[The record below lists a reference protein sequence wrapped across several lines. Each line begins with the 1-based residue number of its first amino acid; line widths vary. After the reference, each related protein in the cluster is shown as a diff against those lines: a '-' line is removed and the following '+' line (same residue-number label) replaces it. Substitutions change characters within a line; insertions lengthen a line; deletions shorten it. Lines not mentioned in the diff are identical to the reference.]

1 MRRTRNVASKGKSR
15 FKAPRG
21 PAPRRQLEELQNQM
35 MQAQNN
41 LAEAVVTASA
51 GGGAV
56 TVEMTGAQELR
67 SITIK
72 PEVVDPEDVEM
83 LQDLIMAALREAME
97 KSHQLAAEMLGP
109 LAGGMDLSG
118 LL

>member
-1 MRRTRNVASKGKSR
+1 MGSKGKSR

-21 PAPRRQLEELQNQM
+21 PAPRQQLEQLQNQM
-35 MQAQNN
+35 MQAQDN

-56 TVEMTGAQELR
+56 IIEMTGAQELR

-83 LQDLIMAALREAME
+83 LQDLIMAAFKEAME
-97 KSHQLAAEMLGP
+97 KSRQLAADMLGP